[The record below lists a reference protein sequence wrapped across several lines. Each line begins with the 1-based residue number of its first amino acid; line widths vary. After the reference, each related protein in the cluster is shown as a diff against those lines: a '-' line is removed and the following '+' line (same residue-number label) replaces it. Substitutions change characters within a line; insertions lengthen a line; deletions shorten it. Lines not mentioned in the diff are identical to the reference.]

1 MSCAPGPAGEL
12 RPCAE
17 NLVARLFTEARS
29 QNGWRDLP
37 VCDSQLRQ
45 IWELTKWAPT
55 SSNCSPMRVKFVRPG
70 PALDRLAA
78 LVDPGNLAKVSTA
91 PVVAIL
97 GYDLAFHDHFDRLFP
112 HNPAVRDRFAGPANA
127 AKAAMTA
134 IRNGTLQAGFFLLAA
149 RAVGLDCGPLSGFDH
164 AGVDAAFWAGTE
176 VRTNFLCGLG
186 HGDPAQLFPRHPRF
200 GFDDV
205 CEIL

>member
-1 MSCAPGPAGEL
+1 MSCGAGLIGEL

-17 NLVARLFTEARS
+17 NLVTRIFTEARS

-37 VCDSQLRQ
+37 VSDGQLHQ
-45 IWELTKWAPT
+45 VWELAKWAPT
-55 SSNCSPMRVKFVRPG
+55 STNCSPMRVKFVRQG
-70 PALDRLAA
+70 PALDMLAG
-78 LVDPGNLAKVSTA
+78 LVDAGNLDKVRTA

-97 GYDLAFHDHFDRLFP
+97 GYDLAFHAHFDRLFP
-112 HNPAVRDRFAGPANA
+112 HNPTVRDRFTGPANA
-127 AKAAMTA
+127 EKAAMTA
-134 IRNGTLQAGFFLLAA
+134 IRNGTLQAGFFLMAA

-164 AGVDAAFWAGTE
+164 AAVDRAFWTGTE

-186 HGDPAQLFPRHPRF
+186 HGDPARLFPRHPRF